1 MLNKDI
7 LGEQFQ
13 QKIKK
18 EERKLLGQFYTPEN
32 IIEYITERV
41 EIDINK
47 KIIDLSCGSGR
58 FLMSAY
64 DSLYKLY
71 IEDDFPESKIHKL
84 ILKNNLYGIDI
95 NPVAVKMTKMN
106 LILKGKKYI
115 STKINIFEGNSLV
128 KSDGF
133 QVGELFKKEKS
144 DLEKFK
150 PPNIKLKNEQFD
162 IVIGNPPYLSFGLK
176 GIGKLEKEW
185 YEYIKRNY
193 VHSAQYKIS
202 MYTLFIERGIEL
214 LKNGGFLG
222 YILPD
227 SFLLGK
233 YFSNLRKY
241 IQNTC
246 KIKEIVLFGKDFW
259 KFGLVGK
266 PVIIIL
272 QKEKEKNLRE
282 NNYLKTFFYPT
293 LKSLIKKEF
302 ISYSY
307 TQHYFN
313 KIKYN
318 RFRLFFDEKLKNKVE
333 MCEGAEYKLKNI
345 ISLSSGL
352 IGKKGKEKIIS
363 MKKEN
368 ENWLPGI
375 HSSSEINRY
384 VINYKG
390 GYISFEKEK
399 LKSGFKKAKYFE
411 PKLLLRQT
419 GDNIKATYDESN
431 LLCLNNLHV
440 GNIINER
447 FNILYI
453 LAVLNSK
460 IINEYYNLISL
471 ESGRALA
478 QLDIESIEEIPIKYT
493 GEENQKVIADY
504 VSQLIKLNK
513 ELLKND
519 APKLKEKIKNIEAI
533 INKKIEEIYGF
544 KQN

>member
-1 MLNKDI
+1 MVNKDI

-18 EERKLLGQFYTPEN
+18 EERKLLGQFYTPEDV
-32 IIEYITERV
+32 IEYIIECV
-41 EIDINK
+41 EIDINN

-71 IEDDFPESKIHKL
+71 IENDFSENKIHKL
-84 ILKNNLYGIDI
+84 ILTNNLYGIDI
-95 NPVAVKMTKMN
+95 NPIAVKMTKTN
-106 LILKGKKYI
+106 LIMKGKKYV
-115 STKINIFEGNSLV
+115 STKINISDGNSLV
-128 KSDGF
+128 KSDVF
-133 QVGELFKKEKS
+133 QEGDLFKKEKS
-144 DLEKFK
+144 NLKKFK

-176 GIGKLEKEW
+176 GTGKLEKEW
-185 YEYIKRNY
+185 FEYIKRNY
-193 VHSAQYKIS
+193 IHSAQYKIS
-202 MYTLFIERGIEL
+202 MYALFIERGIEL

-241 IQNTC
+241 ILNTC

-259 KFGLVGK
+259 RFGLVGK

-272 QKEKEKNLRE
+272 QKEKEKNIRE
-282 NNYLKTFFYPT
+282 NNFLKTSFYPT
-293 LKSLIKKEF
+293 LKSLIKREF

-307 TQHYFN
+307 GQHYFN

-333 MCEGAEYKLKNI
+333 TFESAEYKLKNI

-368 ENWLPGI
+368 ENWFPGL
-375 HSSSEINRY
+375 HSSSEVNHY

-390 GYISFEKEK
+390 GYISFEKGN
-399 LKSGFKKAKYFE
+399 LKSGYKKAKYFE

-419 GDNIKATYDESN
+419 GDNIKAAYDESN

-440 GNIINER
+440 GNLINER

-453 LAVLNSK
+453 LAILNSK

-493 GEENQKVIADY
+493 DEENQKVIANY
-504 VSQLIKLNK
+504 VSELIKLNK
-513 ELLKND
+513 ELLKSETL
-519 APKLKEKIKNIEAI
+519 KLKEKIKNVEAI
-533 INKKIEEIYGF
+533 INNKIEEIYGF
-544 KQN
+544 K